1 MFDTLTYTK
10 GGAVLRMIEQWLGP
24 ERFRDGIRR
33 YLTTHAYGNT
43 ETHHLWDALE
53 EQSGQPVRRIM
64 DAWIFQP
71 GYPAIEV
78 RLHGDVVRLTQQR
91 FAPSLSDDDT
101 TWPVPLIVRQ
111 RTPDGDVLERV
122 LVEAGGLDIPLAHP
136 DALVVANAGA
146 SAFVRTF
153 YDDELRARL
162 LAHVDELPPAE
173 RQGLVD
179 DAWAAVVA
187 GQAEVGTFLD
197 LVLGFADETA
207 PAVWQTIMVGLAW
220 CDRFLE
226 GEPRERFRDAVR
238 ELVRPALG
246 RLGWETRPEDSD
258 LDRELRGDLIRTLG
272 ILGDDPETQAM
283 AREVETLS
291 RAGDGGEPS
300 VVAAAIEIVAFAGG
314 PEEYDAFVE
323 RMQGAPTPQE
333 QERYRSALARF
344 RDPAL
349 MERTLA
355 LATSGAIRSQDAPF
369 LLSRSETNRDVG
381 EIAWRYVRDN
391 WDELVPQFAAS
402 NVIHLAQGARFLTTP
417 DQVADV
423 QAFFAE
429 HDIPQ
434 NRLSLLQALERQRL
448 LSALRERAAG
458 ALAARFGG

>member
-1 MFDTLTYTK
+1 
-10 GGAVLRMIEQWLGP
+10 
-24 ERFRDGIRR
+24 
-33 YLTTHAYGNT
+33 
-43 ETHHLWDALE
+43 
-53 EQSGQPVRRIM
+53 
-64 DAWIFQP
+64 
-71 GYPAIEV
+71 
-78 RLHGDVVRLTQQR
+78 
-91 FAPSLSDDDT
+91 
-101 TWPVPLIVRQ
+101 
-111 RTPDGDVLERV
+111 
-122 LVEAGGLDIPLAHP
+122 
-136 DALVVANAGA
+136 
-146 SAFVRTF
+146 
-153 YDDELRARL
+153 
-162 LAHVDELPPAE
+162 
-173 RQGLVD
+173 
-179 DAWAAVVA
+179 
-187 GQAEVGTFLD
+187 
-197 LVLGFADETA
+197 
-207 PAVWQTIMVGLAW
+207 LAW

-246 RLGWETRPEDSD
+246 RLGWEARPEDSD

-272 ILGDDPETQAM
+272 VLGDDPETQGM
-283 AREVETLS
+283 AREVEALS

-314 PEEYDAFVE
+314 PEEYDAYVA
-323 RMQGAPTPQE
+323 RMQDAPTPQE
-333 QERYRSALARF
+333 QERYRYALARF

-355 LATSGAIRSQDAPF
+355 LATSGPIRSQDAPF

-381 EIAWRYVRDN
+381 EVAWRYVRDH

-402 NVIHLAQGARFLTTP
+402 NVIHLAQGARYLTAP